1 MSASSTSAA
10 INSTNPTA
18 RLGIQC
24 MAKLIRT
31 DPSLRCLNHD
41 AEHDQNQCSSDRQP
55 ERKESRAFVP
65 KERVQGREH
74 DNQDADVPHRLAEE
88 VLGSALVDH
97 RGVSGQEDLTN
108 LRKCHRDA

>member
-1 MSASSTSAA
+1 MSASCTSAA

-65 KERVQGREH
+65 KERVPIIAPVSE
-74 DNQDADVPHRLAEE
+74 
-88 VLGSALVDH
+88 ALRTAGMGASLQRVTQ
-97 RGVSGQEDLTN
+97 VT
-108 LRKCHRDA
+108 